1 MSPRSVIFR
10 TDASVQIGSGH
21 VMRCLTLAEAL
32 RERGAECRFICRELE
47 GNLLEQ
53 IRHHGFAA
61 TGLPIRPEDDGRADS
76 DTGRGV
82 STPAGA
88 GLDWAADAAQTK
100 VSAGGTAVD
109 WLIVDHYALDA
120 RWEQAL
126 RPLCHNLMV
135 VDDLADRQHDCD
147 ILLDQNYY
155 RNQDQRYRGLLP
167 DRCVTL
173 LGPGYV
179 LLRPEFG
186 KARRQLRMRDGNVKR
201 ILIFF
206 GGSDPTNL
214 TRQALM
220 ALAQLNKPDIQVDVI
235 VGPSNPNR
243 HSIEVLCA
251 ELPGTTYHCNISN
264 MAELV
269 SRADLGI
276 GAGGAAMWER
286 CYLGLPTITV
296 VSADNQLRTTEDVAH
311 LGAIEYLGRSDLAG
325 VDGYARA
332 IADLLASPQRVKR
345 ISEDAL
351 AVVPE
356 RTTAAVVDGM
366 WNVLQPASGRS
377 SSGNSCAAMAE
388 PT

>member
-1 MSPRSVIFR
+1 MNPRSVIFR

-53 IRHHGFAA
+53 IRQRGFAA
-61 TGLPIRPEDDGRADS
+61 TGLLTRPEEGGRADS
-76 DTGRGV
+76 GTEGKSGP
-82 STPAGA
+82 PAGA

-100 VSAGGTAVD
+100 VSAGGTAAD

-120 RWEQAL
+120 RWEQAM
-126 RPLCHNLMV
+126 RPNCRKLMV
-135 VDDLADRQHDCD
+135 IDDLADRQHDCD
-147 ILLDQNYY
+147 VLLDQNYY
-155 RNQDQRYRGLLP
+155 RNQDRRYHRLLP
-167 DRCVTL
+167 EQCMAL
-173 LGPGYV
+173 LGPAYV
-179 LLRPEFG
+179 LLRPEFAQ
-186 KARRQLRMRDGNVKR
+186 ARRQLRMRDGSVKR
-201 ILIFF
+201 MLLFF

-214 TRQALM
+214 TRLALN
-220 ALAQLNKPDIQVDVI
+220 ALAQINRPDIPVDVI

-243 HSIEVLCA
+243 YSIEAQCA
-251 ELPGTTYHCNISN
+251 KLPNAAYYCNVSN
-264 MAELV
+264 MAELI

-311 LGAIEYLGRSDLAG
+311 LGAIEYLGRPDLLG

-332 IADLLASPQRVKR
+332 IVDLAASPQRVKR
-345 ISEDAL
+345 ISEAAL

-356 RTTAAVVDGM
+356 STTAAVVDAM
-366 WNVLQPASGRS
+366 WNALQPDPGRS
-377 SSGNSCAAMAE
+377 SSGNSCAAMAD